1 MIRILLVDDN
11 AIVRRGI
18 ASLLAEADGVEV
30 VGEAADGREA
40 IAKAEELRPDVVCLD
55 VRMPVMDGVAAAGP
69 LAQRSKVLMLSYSE
83 DEHLVTGAIRNG
95 AAGYLVHGRFEP
107 EELESRIKAVAR
119 GEMVLSPAVTPAVFD
134 VLRRSPGVSNDE
146 DELGLGSLTA
156 REREVLNLLARGHSN
171 REIAEELV
179 ITNKTVKNHLSRI
192 YEKIG
197 VHSRAE
203 AIALWLGVRDS

>member
-18 ASLLAEADGVEV
+18 ASLLAEADGLEV
-30 VGEAADGREA
+30 VGEAGDGREA

-55 VRMPVMDGVAAAGP
+55 VRMPVMDGVAAAGQ
-69 LAQRSKVLMLSYSE
+69 LSQRAKVLMLSYSE

-134 VLRRSPGVSNDE
+134 VLRRSPGTSNDE
-146 DELGLGSLTA
+146 SELGLGSLTA
-156 REREVLNLLARGHSN
+156 REREVLNLLARGNSN
-171 REIAEELV
+171 REIAEQLF

-203 AIALWLGVRDS
+203 AIALWLGVRDA